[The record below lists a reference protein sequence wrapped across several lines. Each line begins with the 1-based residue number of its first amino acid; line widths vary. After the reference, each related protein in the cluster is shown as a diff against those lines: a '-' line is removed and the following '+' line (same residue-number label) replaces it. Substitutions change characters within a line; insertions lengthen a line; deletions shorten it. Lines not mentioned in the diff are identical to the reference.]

1 MLEIILMIV
10 LTRKL
15 VEDAKAKG
23 RSGWWGALAV
33 AGWLTGEILGGV
45 VGFLLGLE
53 GFALYVPALIGAG
66 LGYLVARII
75 VSNLSNKFEE
85 DGFVPMDSPGYEHY
99 DPNNPYSPPKG

>member
-23 RSGWWGALAV
+23 RSGWWGALGV
-33 AGWLTGEILGGV
+33 AGWLIGEVLGGI
-45 VGFLLGLE
+45 VGLLLGLD
-53 GFALYVPALIGAG
+53 GFAVYIPALIGAFI
-66 LGYLVARII
+66 GYFVARVI
-75 VSNLSNKFEE
+75 VSNLSNLFEE
-85 DGFVPMDSPGYEHY
+85 SGFLPMDSPGYDHY